1 MKIESVSVA
10 RFAAFALAAALS
22 AVPASA
28 QMGGGPGYGP
38 GMMGQG
44 EGYMGPGQGGWGPG
58 FHRSARSTTGGCG
71 GWMAGDADGPLPTFI
86 EGRVAFL
93 KAELGVT
100 DAQAK
105 VWEAYVV
112 AMKNNFIS
120 MQGLRQVM
128 RASFDAETPMERLE
142 SRVAVME
149 ARAAALKDMKQPLS
163 DLYAALSDGQKKKA
177 NELLT
182 GMGCMM

>member
-1 MKIESVSVA
+1 MMIKSVSVA
-10 RFAAFALAAALS
+10 RFAAFALAAALY

-28 QMGGGPGYGP
+28 QMGGGLGYGP

-44 EGYMGPGQGGWGPG
+44 EGYMGPGQRGWGSG
-58 FHRSARSTTGGCG
+58 FHRSARSTMGGCG
-71 GWMAGDADGPLPTFI
+71 GWTAGDADGPLPTFI

-93 KAELGVT
+93 KAELGIT

-105 VWEAYVV
+105 VWDVYVA

-120 MQGLRQVM
+120 MQGLRQAM
-128 RASFDAETPMERLE
+128 RASFDADTPVERLE
-142 SRVAVME
+142 SRIAVME

-163 DLYAALSDGQKKKA
+163 DLYAALSDSQKKKA
-177 NELLT
+177 NDLLT